1 LIASVLKEYLEE
13 FIGDVNYSY
22 SIIEPETLAY
32 FNGLMAGLGTDSSGQ
47 VLIAPVI
54 EYIKNSEPEHRDV
67 LCLNDTILETLIVPH
82 ACFPFSHNVPL
93 TRDAFCRA
101 IILLTNHCKTV
112 LGQGSVGA
120 TEVILRETSPRQRL
134 FFIFSALVHPPTG
147 EASYDDLLSVV
158 SRLSY
163 PARVN
168 RFKNVKSHRS
178 LAQLAPLAQ
187 RLEPGKPTTVALR
200 PLPIEVLKPL
210 EKLVAV
216 FPPERLEEGQNS
228 DRSFRD
234 VREVSVEEF
243 VDWGERVRNKQCQK
257 FWASLTR
264 IRLIYSLLSTEC
276 IPSFSP
282 TGTGNRPLVERWEM
296 E

>member
-1 LIASVLKEYLEE
+1 MIASVLKEYLDQL
-13 FIGDVNYSY
+13 IGDVNYSY

-32 FNGLMAGLGTDSSGQ
+32 FNGLVAGLGIDSNGH
-47 VLIAPVI
+47 VLMAPII
-54 EYIKNSEPEHRDV
+54 EYLKNSEPEHKDV
-67 LCLNDTILETLIVPH
+67 LGLNATILETLIVPH

-101 IILLTNHCKTV
+101 IILLTNRCKTV

-120 TEVILRETSPRQRL
+120 TELVLRETSPRQRL

-147 EASYDDLLSVV
+147 EASYDDLLDVV

-168 RFKNVKSHRS
+168 RSKHTKSRRS

-187 RLEPGKPTTVALR
+187 RLEPGKPTTVVLH
-200 PLPIEVLKPL
+200 PLPVEVLKPL

-216 FPPERLEEGQNS
+216 FPPEHLEEGPNS
-228 DRSFRD
+228 DRSFGD

-243 VDWGERVRNKQCQK
+243 MDWGERVRNKQYRN
-257 FWASLTR
+257 L
-264 IRLIYSLLSTEC
+264 
-276 IPSFSP
+276 
-282 TGTGNRPLVERWEM
+282 
-296 E
+296 